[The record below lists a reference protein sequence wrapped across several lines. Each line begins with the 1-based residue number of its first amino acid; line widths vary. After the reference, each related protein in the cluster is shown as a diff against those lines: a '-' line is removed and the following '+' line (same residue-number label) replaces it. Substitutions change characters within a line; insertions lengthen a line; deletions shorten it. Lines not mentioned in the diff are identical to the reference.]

1 MINFQRDD
9 LLNALQLVNG
19 VVERRQTLPIL
30 ANVLLAIEND
40 QLVMTATDLEIE
52 LIARFNITIEKP
64 FNSTTID
71 CKKLLGIIKALPGDS
86 VIKIEQKENRLF
98 LFSGR
103 SRFALSTLA
112 AEDFPKVENHA
123 INTEL
128 KLTQKALHA
137 LLRKSYFSM
146 AEQDVRY
153 YLNGLLLDID
163 KNSLSAIAADGHR
176 LALSKLS
183 SNSAEQPF
191 KHILPRKAILELLRL
206 LKESDDEITL
216 KFGDNSVCVET
227 ADFLFTSKL
236 IEGKFPD
243 YRQIIPK
250 GGTGIANIP
259 VKGLKAALNR
269 AAILTH
275 QKHRGVSCRFGDNQ
289 LLLTANNLEH
299 EEAEEVLEVGYQG
312 NQMELGFNIDYLL
325 DIVNAVA
332 DEETLVLHLTD
343 DRTGVLFELPND
355 GNTRYVIMPM
365 RL

>member
-9 LLNALQLVNG
+9 MFNVLQRVSG

-30 ANVLLAIEND
+30 ANVLLAVKED
-40 QLVMTATDLEIE
+40 RLVLTVTDLEIE
-52 LIARFNITIEKP
+52 LVVGLQINMERP
-64 FNSTTID
+64 FIPTTVD
-71 CKKLLGIIKALPGDS
+71 CKKLLWIVKALPDNS
-86 VIKIEQKENRLF
+86 VIKIEQKENRIS

-103 SRFALSTLA
+103 SRFSVATLP
-112 AEDFPKVENHA
+112 AEDFPKVENYSVNA
-123 INTEL
+123 EL
-128 KLTQKALHA
+128 TLPQKALRT

-163 KNSLSAIAADGHR
+163 ETSLSAIAADGHR

-183 SNSAEQPF
+183 SNSSAHALKP
-191 KHILPRKAILELLRL
+191 IIPRKAVIELLRL
-206 LKESDDEITL
+206 LKESDSDIAV
-216 KFGDNSVCVET
+216 KFGDNTICIET
-227 ADFLFTSKL
+227 ADFLFASKL

-243 YRQIIPK
+243 YKKIIPK
-250 GGTGIANIP
+250 GGGGIANIP
-259 VKGLKAALNR
+259 VKHLKEALQR

-275 QKHRGVSCRFGDNQ
+275 QKHRGVSCRFSDNQ
-289 LLLTANNLEH
+289 LCLTANNLEH
-299 EEAEEVLEVGYQG
+299 EEAEEVLEVNYQG
-312 NQMELGFNIDYLL
+312 SDIALGFNIDYLL
-325 DIVNAVA
+325 DIVNAAA

-355 GNTRYVIMPM
+355 DNTRYVIMPM